1 LKKTELYQLNYGEI
15 MDKTVLLK
23 SIKSV
28 CGFLAVFFFAIFGC
42 LWLLQN
48 YPMVAVPVLIVL
60 ILVYMI
66 RYEYKSRIEKQ
77 QWNRFKDGIK

>member
-1 LKKTELYQLNYGEI
+1 